1 MTSPP
6 FAAHLLQTVNREGVG
21 RKLQAPSRRRPQ
33 RRERERG
40 GSENPNG
47 NGNGNRNENPKPARR
62 LKNHPKRRARGRE
75 TRAKQ
80 PRQEAESH
88 HHRRGGIG
96 DTLRCPSSEQSPH
109 RLGTSPIRFLT
120 QRLID
125 CDDEDS
131 FTRACPLLAVVPIR
145 INPPHFS
152 PPISPQPQPLP
163 LGDFGENFEF

>member
-1 MTSPP
+1 VTSPP

-33 RRERERG
+33 RRERER
-40 GSENPNG
+40 E
-47 NGNGNRNENPKPARR
+47 
-62 LKNHPKRRARGRE
+62 RGVAAKTQTATATATE
-75 TRAKQ
+75 TRTQNPRGASKTTQSEERGAEKPEQSSPGRKQ
-80 PRQEAESH
+80 RATTIAAAASA
-88 HHRRGGIG
+88 
-96 DTLRCPSSEQSPH
+96 TLRCPSSEQSPH

-152 PPISPQPQPLP
+152 SPLSPPTPTPPSWRFWGKL
-163 LGDFGENFEF
+163 